1 MKEEKNIIPIDLI
14 MLGRIQES
22 LDCAVQ
28 ALYSAHRE
36 ITSWERSPFLQEGS
50 LIPEDL
56 CKLIDSLLESTRE
69 VSMSFDDLVGNYTQ
83 KIYELE
89 KQVNDND

>member
-36 ITSWERSPFLQEGS
+36 ITSWERSPSLQEGS

>member
-1 MKEEKNIIPIDLI
+1 MNEEKSIIPMDLI

-36 ITSWERSPFLQEGS
+36 ITSWERSPSLQEGS

-56 CKLIDSLLESTRE
+56 CKLIGSLLESTRE
-69 VSMSFDDLVGNYTQ
+69 VSMSFDDLVGNVLS
-83 KIYELE
+83 ISE
-89 KQVNDND
+89 